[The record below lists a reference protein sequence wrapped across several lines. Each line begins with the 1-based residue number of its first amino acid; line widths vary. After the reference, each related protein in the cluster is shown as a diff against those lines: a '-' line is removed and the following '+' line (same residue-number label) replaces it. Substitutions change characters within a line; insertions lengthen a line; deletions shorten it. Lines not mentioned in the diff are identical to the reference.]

1 MSRRRTNS
9 DQDDSLDLLLD
20 TVTNVFGGVMFLT
33 LLAALLVLS
42 GGRAAVVEPEID
54 TPAVDD
60 QVLAKLVA
68 AETRQT
74 ASALQAQQKTLARLD
89 PDGSIAA
96 KADRLK
102 SIRETLT
109 VARRQQRRA
118 GSAVDNRQQE
128 LEDQQANQSDLEDQI
143 AELQQAV
150 TEKSEQVNQIRA
162 ASERTVMF
170 RPLSLSRSMEAVVIL
185 RYGRWYLLYEQARGS
200 RVNRE
205 DFFILES
212 EDAVTTITPK
222 PHRGHPVSSTSLG
235 QLVQNLNRN
244 FPARQFHIT
253 IAVWDDSF
261 AEFNLLKDALAE
273 SGYQYRTL
281 TCDSSSRLSNQGAVD
296 PFVQ

>member
-68 AETRQT
+68 VETRQT
-74 ASALQAQQKTLARLD
+74 ASALRAQQKTLARLD

-118 GSAVDNRQQE
+118 GSAVENRQQE
-128 LEDQQANQSDLEDQI
+128 LEDRQANQSDLEDQI

-162 ASERTVMF
+162 ESERTVLF
-170 RPLSLSRSMEAVVIL
+170 RPLSLSRSKEAVVIL
-185 RYGRWYLLYEQARGS
+185 RYGRWYLLYEQARGG

-212 EDAVTTITPK
+212 DDAVTTITPK
-222 PHRGHPVSSTSLG
+222 PHRGHPVSDASLG
-235 QLVQNLNRN
+235 QLVQHLKRN
-244 FPARQFHIT
+244 FPTRQFHIT

-261 AEFNLLKDALAE
+261 AEFNPLKDALTE

-281 TCDSSSRLSNQGAVD
+281 TCDISSRLSNQGAVD

>member
-42 GGRAAVVEPEID
+42 GGRAAVVEPEIE

-60 QVLAKLVA
+60 QVLAKWVA
-68 AETRQT
+68 VETRQT

-185 RYGRWYLLYEQARGS
+185 RYGRWYLLYGQARGS

-212 EDAVTTITPK
+212 EGAVTTITPK
-222 PHRGHPVSSTSLG
+222 PHRGHPVSSASLG

-244 FPARQFHIT
+244 FPARQFHIP

-261 AEFNLLKDALAE
+261 AEFNLLKDALTE

-281 TCDSSSRLSNQGAVD
+281 TCDISSRLSNQGAVD